1 MSKLSSSATIIAKRV
16 ALSLACV
23 GLVAC
28 SGLKLAYDNLP
39 TLSYWWLDDYFDI
52 SQPQSAPLKTGLANL
67 HQWHIT
73 TELPQITPLL
83 GEIAEK
89 LSQPIT
95 AQQVCAWGVAT
106 EPHVYAVTDAAAVM
120 AAPLLTRLSPKQ
132 LAHFDAAVKDKNDEW
147 RDDWL
152 NAKPEK
158 LSERRLERTVDNLE
172 RFYGD
177 LSNEQTETIAA
188 ALARQPFNFND
199 GWQRRLRNQGAF
211 RSWLVA
217 HSQSQGTASD
227 SDTAAQNAATVASL
241 QALWR
246 VSITWPDDYRAR
258 LCQQIADFHDL
269 MTPAQRTKAQAVMAG
284 YQSDFQAL
292 ADAGAAVSQ

>member
-83 GEIAEK
+83 GEIAEQ

-177 LSNEQTETIAA
+177 LSNEQT
-188 ALARQPFNFND
+188 
-199 GWQRRLRNQGAF
+199 
-211 RSWLVA
+211 
-217 HSQSQGTASD
+217 
-227 SDTAAQNAATVASL
+227 
-241 QALWR
+241 
-246 VSITWPDDYRAR
+246 
-258 LCQQIADFHDL
+258 
-269 MTPAQRTKAQAVMAG
+269 
-284 YQSDFQAL
+284 
-292 ADAGAAVSQ
+292 